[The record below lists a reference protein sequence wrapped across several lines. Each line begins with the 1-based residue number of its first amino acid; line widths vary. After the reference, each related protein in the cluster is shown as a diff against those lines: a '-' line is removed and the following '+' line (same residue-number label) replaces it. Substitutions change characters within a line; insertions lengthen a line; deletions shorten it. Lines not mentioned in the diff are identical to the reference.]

1 MNPLTGITA
10 YLAALE
16 KKLRLLAWTRGAA
29 IFGGAALLSTILLVM
44 IIRQYAF
51 SDPSVFGARVVLFL
65 VIAAAISAGLVW
77 PLLQLNRNRTARRA
91 EKEFPQFQERLL
103 TFTERSCTQAD
114 DPFLPLLAADA
125 LKVASTADTES
136 RCAESPGSLSFRVSP
151 VRRRS
156 AILLWLG
163 IAGPGYLGYG
173 TSLLWGGYT
182 HDERKPIYNIAVTP
196 GNGTIRRRSDLRVT
210 AKLSG
215 FESPRVSL
223 MARYAS
229 SSKWEQAPMQPRSE
243 AAGYEFF
250 FVGVP
255 EPVEYYIEAGG
266 VKSSTY
272 KINVADLPGVKH
284 VKVKYH
290 FPSWSG
296 IPDATEDPGGDLRA
310 VEGTVAEVEITTD
323 KPLSNASLVVDDNN
337 TIELKS
343 AGGNKLV
350 AEVPINKDGMYH
362 VAAKDS
368 GELVRLSDDYFIE
381 ARKDMPPT
389 VTINRPGKDAKATP
403 IEEVTI
409 TATGKDDY
417 GVMALDLH
425 YSVNA
430 GEEKVI
436 SLLKQKGAKNAEG
449 SAVIALEDF
458 KLVPGDLVSFY
469 ATAKDARTT
478 TKTDIYFIQAEP
490 FERNYSQS
498 QQGGGGGGGADG
510 NEQNQIS
517 QRQKEIIAATWNQ
530 LKATNQSPAAE
541 NAKYLSEVQ
550 GKQLKRIRRNRWP
563 TA

>member
-29 IFGGAALLSTILLVM
+29 IFGGAALIATVLLVM
-44 IIRQYAF
+44 IIRHYSF

-77 PLLQLNRNRTARRA
+77 PLLRLNRSRAARRA
-91 EKEFPQFQERLL
+91 EQQFPQFQERLL
-103 TFTERSCTQAD
+103 TFTERSKTQAD

-125 LKVASTADTES
+125 LKVANTADTEAMAPKS
-136 RCAESPGSLSFRVSP
+136 WIVSFASAGAAAV
-151 VRRRS
+151 

-163 IAGPGYLGYG
+163 LAGPGYLGYG

-215 FESPRVSL
+215 FESPRVSM

-229 SSKWEQAPMQPRSE
+229 SSKWEEAPMQPRSE

-272 KINVADLPGVKH
+272 KINVSDLPGVKH
-284 VKVKYH
+284 VKVKYRY
-290 FPSWSG
+290 PSWSG
-296 IPDATEDPGGDLRA
+296 LPSTTDDPGGDLRA

-323 KPLSNASLVVDDNN
+323 KPLSNGSLIVDDNN
-337 TIELKS
+337 KIALKS
-343 AGGNKLV
+343 TGPNTLM

-362 VAAKDS
+362 VAAMDA

-381 ARKDMPPT
+381 ARKDNPPT
-389 VTINRPGKDAKATP
+389 VTINRPGKDAKASP

-409 TATGKDDY
+409 TATGKDDF

-430 GEEKVI
+430 GPEKVI
-436 SLLKQKGAKNAEG
+436 SLLKQKGVKTAEG
-449 SAVIALEDF
+449 STVVSLEDF

-478 TKTDIYFIQAEP
+478 SRTDIYFIQAEP

-498 QQGGGGGGGADG
+498 QQGGGGGGGRG
-510 NEQNQIS
+510 W
-517 QRQKEIIAATWNQ
+517 QRAESDFAAPERDHCRDMES
-530 LKATNQSPAAE
+530 A
-541 NAKYLSEVQ
+541 
-550 GKQLKRIRRNRWP
+550 
-563 TA
+563 